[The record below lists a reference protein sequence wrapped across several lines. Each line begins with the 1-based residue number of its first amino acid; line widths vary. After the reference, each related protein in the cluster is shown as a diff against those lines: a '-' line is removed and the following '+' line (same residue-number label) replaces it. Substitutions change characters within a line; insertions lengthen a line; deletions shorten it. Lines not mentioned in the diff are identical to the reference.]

1 MKAASTNLG
10 APGAARM
17 ERTKFGPSMV
27 RLHAPPQCRQEGAW
41 LTRQSKEIQ
50 QKASERLSRFFIL
63 TINNMG
69 KDINNAIIGTTRP
82 SRLEVLRGPFV
93 HRLRF
98 KTRALRR
105 YMQTYAFV
113 FVCMLLNTNVWLTY
127 KCMVNVQTHAFV
139 NK

>member
-1 MKAASTNLG
+1 
-10 APGAARM
+10 
-17 ERTKFGPSMV
+17 
-27 RLHAPPQCRQEGAW
+27 
-41 LTRQSKEIQ
+41 
-50 QKASERLSRFFIL
+50 
-63 TINNMG
+63 MG
-69 KDINNAIIGTTRP
+69 RNINNAIIGTTRP

-127 KCMVNVQTHAFV
+127 KRMFNIQTHAFV